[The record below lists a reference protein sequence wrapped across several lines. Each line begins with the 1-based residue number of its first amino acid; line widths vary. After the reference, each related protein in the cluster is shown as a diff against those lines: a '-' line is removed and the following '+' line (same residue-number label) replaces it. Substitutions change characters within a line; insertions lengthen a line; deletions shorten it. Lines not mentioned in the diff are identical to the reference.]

1 MVTIKFAA
9 VSRNYFNMP
18 IWVAQHCGFFRDEGI
33 KLDIELYE
41 PIDEVTERLQ
51 DGRAQLAFGVTEHV
65 ILDREAGGNLLII
78 GGNVNKLAFTLIANN
93 KIKKPQ
99 DLRNKVIGVS
109 SIQAGSS
116 SLIMK
121 SLESY
126 GLKYPQ
132 DYSIKEVGPILA
144 RWDKLQ
150 SGEIDAGLQGAP
162 LNYIAIDQGF
172 TALIEPRENFPD
184 FQFTSLNVDEI
195 WANKNAKTLN
205 CFMRAFIRAHH
216 MFFEDK
222 SLMIDIAIKE
232 TGISEKYA
240 EAAWEEYT
248 REGIFSLNGDVN
260 TAGVQTLIDISAL
273 IRAIKQRKGTSAKS
287 YINQQFLEKALI
299 DITSSKN

>member
-9 VSRNYFNMP
+9 VSKNYFNMP
-18 IWVAQHCGFFRDEGI
+18 IWIAQHCGFFKDEGI
-33 KLDIELYE
+33 ELDIELYE
-41 PIDEVTERLQ
+41 PINEVTERLQ
-51 DGRAQLAFGVTEHV
+51 DGRVQLAFGVTEHV

-126 GLKYPQ
+126 GLNYPQ

-195 WANKNAKTLN
+195 WANKNAKTLHY
-205 CFMRAFIRAHH
+205 FMRAFIRAHH

-222 SLMIDIAIKE
+222 GLMIDIAIKE

-240 EAAWEEYT
+240 KAAWEEYT
-248 REGIFSLNGDVN
+248 QEKIFSLNGDVN

-273 IRAIKQRKGTSAKS
+273 IRTIKQRKGTSAKS
-287 YINQQFLEKALI
+287 YINRQFLEKALI
-299 DITSSKN
+299 DITNSKI

>member
-18 IWVAQHCGFFRDEGI
+18 IWVAQHCGFFKDEGI
-33 KLDIELYE
+33 ELDIELYE
-41 PIDEVTERLQ
+41 PINEVTERLQ

-132 DYSIKEVGPILA
+132 DLQMSHQLGQKSIA
-144 RWDKLQ
+144 RSPSFG
-150 SGEIDAGLQGAP
+150 SG
-162 LNYIAIDQGF
+162 
-172 TALIEPRENFPD
+172 
-184 FQFTSLNVDEI
+184 S
-195 WANKNAKTLN
+195 
-205 CFMRAFIRAHH
+205 
-216 MFFEDK
+216 
-222 SLMIDIAIKE
+222 
-232 TGISEKYA
+232 
-240 EAAWEEYT
+240 
-248 REGIFSLNGDVN
+248 
-260 TAGVQTLIDISAL
+260 
-273 IRAIKQRKGTSAKS
+273 
-287 YINQQFLEKALI
+287 
-299 DITSSKN
+299 